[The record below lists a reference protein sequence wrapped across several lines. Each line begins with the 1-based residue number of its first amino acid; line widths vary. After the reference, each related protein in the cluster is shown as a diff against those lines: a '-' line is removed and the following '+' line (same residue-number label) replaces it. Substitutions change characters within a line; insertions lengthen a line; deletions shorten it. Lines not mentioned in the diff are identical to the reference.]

1 MAGLNSPLDNHKAL
15 EQAVEHIGRW
25 LPQCSRLALG
35 AGRTLEALLPYL
47 ARLCFRTTGLVVVSA
62 SEVTTRKAVAAGL
75 PVTWLDYAPVKQM
88 LSADDLHLLLDGAD
102 EVDPH
107 LNLIKGYGGALTRE
121 KILAAVA
128 QRRIYVV
135 TPEKLVPVLGTRGRL
150 PVEVMRFG
158 WHWTK
163 RHVEAV
169 LATVAELRCD
179 ANGHPVVTDNGQ
191 YLLDCRIGPLE
202 HPAELLR
209 RLRAIPG
216 VVEVGLFLD
225 LADEVLVLEE
235 QGIRVLSRAV
245 NYSDNG

>member
-1 MAGLNSPLDNHKAL
+1 MAEVTPPLENQRVL
-15 EQAVEHIGRW
+15 EQAVAHIGRC
-25 LPQCSRLALG
+25 LPEYSRLALG
-35 AGRTLEALLPYL
+35 AGRTIEALLPYL
-47 ARLCFRTTGLVVVSA
+47 ARLCSRPTQLVVVSA
-62 SEVTTRKAVAAGL
+62 SRVTTQKAIAAGL
-75 PVTWLDYAPVKQM
+75 PVTWLDSAPVEQM
-88 LSADDLHLLLDGAD
+88 LPTDDFHLLLDGAD

-121 KILAAVA
+121 KILAGAA

-150 PVEVMRFG
+150 PLEVMRFG

-163 RHVEAV
+163 RHVEAA

-179 ANGHPVVTDNGQ
+179 TNGQPVVTDNDQ
-191 YLLDCRIGPLE
+191 YLLDCRIGPLA

-216 VVEVGLFLD
+216 VVEVGLFLG
-225 LADEVLVLEE
+225 LADEVLVLEH

-245 NYSDNG
+245 NYSENG